1 MKHWAIVAWD
11 AADAPARR
19 TAHRAAH
26 FARIDGIMDRLSIAG
41 PMKDDAGAFTGS
53 LVIVTAETRAEA
65 QVIFEADPYFAAG
78 VWERFEI
85 HDFLPAAGA
94 WIGGKTW

>member
-1 MKHWAIVAWD
+1 MKHWAIIAWD
-11 AADAPARR
+11 SPDAAAKRD
-19 TAHRAAH
+19 THRAAH
-26 FARIDGIMDRLSIAG
+26 FARIDGILDRLAIAG

-65 QVIFEADPYFAAG
+65 QAILEADPYFAAG
-78 VWERFEI
+78 VWDRFEI

-94 WIGGKTW
+94 WAGGKAW